1 MAGAGAMALVDT
13 GAEVTCIS
21 SAFLHRF
28 WDVLGPYYTEECLLR
43 LKAADGDALKLEGM
57 VHAPIR
63 LGSKAYRQAFFVVSN
78 LNQDVLLGLDF
89 MSMGHATIS
98 VADRTFAFGSGDC
111 RETVYLEGASALVV
125 GAIGT
130 GEGTY
135 LVRAAENK
143 TLLPG
148 QADHVQVSLDPPAP
162 PGPYEFSSRHLVTDD
177 GGVLCCDGH
186 FLVEATA
193 DHAQGHQGQQADQPA
208 PLQIRMLHDADD
220 RTVFIKKGQVLSVA
234 LPPQSKSARGNA
246 VFATMGEIVGTME
259 LPWWDDI
266 SIPHCGR
273 NAQVDYIT
281 NAFRGPTEGP
291 EDGADTNPLTLAVS
305 VEGTE
310 TIALVDQSTDTS
322 YISAAFLQRC
332 WGASDAAARAG
343 GRVHV
348 PITLGTE
355 TFQQAFFVRTSLR
368 QDVVLGR
375 NFMATVTSSHPPYLP
390 GVRDPRVVDGR
401 LTGTS
406 LREEVFAQISTVAE
420 QFSVT
425 ADMSESDMSEEDK
438 RAFIAMVLRK
448 VDAFTPHKEVPGLT
462 NLEELH
468 LNTGTH
474 APVAIPPRRIPYSQE
489 SMVYEKIQSWLKH
502 GIIRASSS
510 AWSAPVVVV
519 MKGDKFRLAID
530 YRELNKR
537 LTDDHM
543 NYPLTLIDSC
553 LDVMSGS
560 QFFTTVDISG
570 AFHQIP
576 VAADS
581 IAKTSFVS
589 KWGQFEFLRAP
600 FGIKSLPGLWSRLA
614 DKVLTGLKW
623 QIAAVYMDDIIV
635 FSRTGEDHVR
645 DVELVLSRIIQAGLK
660 IHVGKCKW
668 ARREVEYVGFIVGR
682 DGVQPM
688 PDKIASIRN
697 FPLPKNLTDIRSFL
711 SLASY
716 YRRFI
721 RDFSTQAGPLNQLL
735 QKKAQWVWGE
745 DQHHAFLALR
755 DALASPPVL
764 AYPDFSLPYELYTD
778 ASNFGLGAVLAQ
790 RDPNDPQDPPRVICF
805 ASRALHGTEKGYS
818 PTHKEALAI
827 RWAVEKFRPY
837 LYGNKFKIFTDH
849 KALEHIQKAKDT
861 TGQLFRWSLFL
872 QDFDFE
878 IIFRPG
884 RFNQAPDVLSRTPQ
898 EAEVMRIS
906 TDHRRPRLSRDAQ
919 VQAIR
924 LECAEDDAVLV
935 EDGGDDLQQ
944 EGRGLEDAGELLAP
958 PTFVPQWEGKKR
970 LWDFL
975 AARSAAQRRQGGTGR
990 TISMTSLDG
999 RPTEMGTSNAVGEIY
1014 VGAIS
1019 RGANSMEERAATHV
1033 NAAVDRDTPV
1043 GMARADDDGWS
1054 FSVDVLLEQKADPEL
1069 ASLRAFIESKG
1080 RTVPEGMTEKE
1091 QAAFRLAA
1099 KAYYI
1104 RPSDEVLCRLWRSS
1118 RSAARI
1124 TVFHQVVVP
1133 TRLREVV
1140 LEAYHDHALGGH
1152 TGLGRLYERI
1162 LRKYYWPSLL
1172 ADATTHVKGCDLC
1185 NTRKNPPRRAVSEW
1199 AHRELAWKPFQR
1211 ISMDFTPM
1219 GITSKS
1225 GNNSLLVAV
1234 DHLTRFVEAWPCSV
1248 ETAEVVVKALTALT
1262 TRYGAPQEIISDNGS
1277 TLVAKTVK
1285 DLAKGLGAKKSTTA
1299 PYRHEANGLVE
1310 RSIQSFQTMLKLAVE
1325 DGHEDEWDEHIDVA
1339 RFAFN
1344 TNYHTSVGEC
1354 PFFLLY
1360 GTDPNVPLDLILKA
1374 DQPQYADLKD
1384 YTSRLAARLRKAW
1397 AAAREQN
1404 EATRQERYRRHK
1416 ASAPY
1421 GFTKFETNA
1430 RVYVFSPIKA
1440 KALSRKL
1447 TPAWSGPYR
1456 VLGQEIPGVY
1466 LVQPADGRT
1475 GQSIKVHV
1483 SRLKPYVTWAAN
1495 YVARTRL
1502 HRDAFLDDP
1511 ATELETPPPPPRG
1524 AQERQVRR
1532 REPTEA
1538 ELRLEGKFLSD
1549 PKDSTSTWKV
1559 DKVAWDERSGEVVA
1573 FAVKVHVLR
1582 SGGYRLLHKKTEP
1595 MEVLA
1600 VDEAREWVAASS
1612 LLNKGLTPE
1621 RGI

>member
-1 MAGAGAMALVDT
+1 MYIGSEQWAELGFEYMGFENLQGEWEVAVIGRDGQDEQGEENGGWTRTEAQAAVDRMVDDQLEEARAGPWRETRRSRSANRATSNERTTGGDGISCRDVGGSSSVGGDDTDSVSGNEDGSDTDSVGSCRSTSAPTISYSSILNHGNIFSILGEVRPTLPEQAEEDEVNSRDTDFQGSSGDSRPEREKGPPPAAGIRPPLLALSRRQSRPRAAHRVGAEADSKLEEARDDPIMQEIWQHATNNTTRKGGFHVGTASKGTLAMYERAARLVDAEAGQLGRDTQGDECGLHHRAPSSTGSNYQPQATRPQATGSSYDSSTAQGEGKRPSFPLPDRGATTRLLEVQDFIGGLRSLQHGRLPDAADRRASHSLRRPTVSPCEADGLWAGEITDSEKVEIQGRSRVRLRRDRASRTPRSPSPPAPLGKTAATSPPRQFYIPQEYLYCEGQEATGIGTRPGKLSKLPVALDREEALREHSFRQAGTRISTHARRCLEEIYRGVSAVLGTADTTVDLGGGRRAPRNTTLRLEVNVAGAGAMALVDT

-43 LKAADGDALKLEGM
+43 LKAADGDA
-57 VHAPIR
+57 
-63 LGSKAYRQAFFVVSN
+63 
-78 LNQDVLLGLDF
+78 
-89 MSMGHATIS
+89 
-98 VADRTFAFGSGDC
+98 
-111 RETVYLEGASALVV
+111 
-125 GAIGT
+125 
-130 GEGTY
+130 
-135 LVRAAENK
+135 
-143 TLLPG
+143 
-148 QADHVQVSLDPPAP
+148 
-162 PGPYEFSSRHLVTDD
+162 
-177 GGVLCCDGH
+177 
-186 FLVEATA
+186 
-193 DHAQGHQGQQADQPA
+193 
-208 PLQIRMLHDADD
+208 
-220 RTVFIKKGQVLSVA
+220 
-234 LPPQSKSARGNA
+234 
-246 VFATMGEIVGTME
+246 
-259 LPWWDDI
+259 
-266 SIPHCGR
+266 
-273 NAQVDYIT
+273 
-281 NAFRGPTEGP
+281 
-291 EDGADTNPLTLAVS
+291 
-305 VEGTE
+305 
-310 TIALVDQSTDTS
+310 
-322 YISAAFLQRC
+322 
-332 WGASDAAARAG
+332 
-343 GRVHV
+343 
-348 PITLGTE
+348 
-355 TFQQAFFVRTSLR
+355 
-368 QDVVLGR
+368 
-375 NFMATVTSSHPPYLP
+375 
-390 GVRDPRVVDGR
+390 
-401 LTGTS
+401 
-406 LREEVFAQISTVAE
+406 
-420 QFSVT
+420 
-425 ADMSESDMSEEDK
+425 
-438 RAFIAMVLRK
+438 
-448 VDAFTPHKEVPGLT
+448 
-462 NLEELH
+462 
-468 LNTGTH
+468 
-474 APVAIPPRRIPYSQE
+474 
-489 SMVYEKIQSWLKH
+489 
-502 GIIRASSS
+502 
-510 AWSAPVVVV
+510 
-519 MKGDKFRLAID
+519 
-530 YRELNKR
+530 
-537 LTDDHM
+537 
-543 NYPLTLIDSC
+543 
-553 LDVMSGS
+553 
-560 QFFTTVDISG
+560 
-570 AFHQIP
+570 
-576 VAADS
+576 
-581 IAKTSFVS
+581 
-589 KWGQFEFLRAP
+589 
-600 FGIKSLPGLWSRLA
+600 
-614 DKVLTGLKW
+614 
-623 QIAAVYMDDIIV
+623 
-635 FSRTGEDHVR
+635 
-645 DVELVLSRIIQAGLK
+645 
-660 IHVGKCKW
+660 
-668 ARREVEYVGFIVGR
+668 
-682 DGVQPM
+682 
-688 PDKIASIRN
+688 
-697 FPLPKNLTDIRSFL
+697 
-711 SLASY
+711 
-716 YRRFI
+716 
-721 RDFSTQAGPLNQLL
+721 
-735 QKKAQWVWGE
+735 
-745 DQHHAFLALR
+745 
-755 DALASPPVL
+755 
-764 AYPDFSLPYELYTD
+764 
-778 ASNFGLGAVLAQ
+778 
-790 RDPNDPQDPPRVICF
+790 
-805 ASRALHGTEKGYS
+805 
-818 PTHKEALAI
+818 
-827 RWAVEKFRPY
+827 
-837 LYGNKFKIFTDH
+837 
-849 KALEHIQKAKDT
+849 
-861 TGQLFRWSLFL
+861 
-872 QDFDFE
+872 
-878 IIFRPG
+878 
-884 RFNQAPDVLSRTPQ
+884 
-898 EAEVMRIS
+898 
-906 TDHRRPRLSRDAQ
+906 
-919 VQAIR
+919 
-924 LECAEDDAVLV
+924 VLV
-935 EDGGDDLQQ
+935 EDGGDELQQ

-990 TISMTSLDG
+990 TISMISLAG
-999 RPTEMGTSNAVGEIY
+999 RPTEMGISNAVDEVY

-1019 RGANSMEERAATHV
+1019 RGASRMEERAETHV

-1080 RTVPEGMTEKE
+1080 RTVPEEMTEKE
-1091 QAAFRLAA
+1091 EAAFRLAA

-1172 ADATTHVKGCDLC
+1172 VDATTHVKGCDLC

-1199 AHRELAWKPFQR
+1199 AHRQLAWKPFQR

-1248 ETAEVVVKALTALT
+1248 ETADVVVKALTALT

-1344 TNYHTSVGEC
+1344 ANYHTSVGEC

-1538 ELRLEGKFLSD
+1538 ELLLEGKFLAD

-1559 DKVAWDERSGEVVA
+1559 DKVTWDERSGEVVA

-1621 RGI
+1621 RAI